1 MPRPPDQRKREEL
14 LRGIRDYISEYG
26 LAELSLR
33 PLAAALG
40 TSDRML
46 LHYFETKDNLLAQ
59 ALASGIPEFHL
70 AFEHVDDLP
79 AMQSSLRDLW
89 RSMTTGSDVQPI
101 RILLQAM
108 GIACVGPGRFTE
120 HVTTV
125 FATLTDALADSLYR
139 CGVPRADAQ
148 LQATVLAAGF
158 RGLLF
163 DQLIT
168 GDKVRTDA
176 AVDILVRDLIAAE
189 KV

>member
-1 MPRPPDQRKREEL
+1 MPRPPDHGKREEL
-14 LRGIRDYISEYG
+14 LRGIRSYISEYG
-26 LAELSLR
+26 LADVSLR

-59 ALASGIPEFHL
+59 ALASANPEFHS

-79 AMQSSLRDLW
+79 ALQSSLRELW
-89 RSMTTGSDVQPI
+89 RSMTTGTDVQSI

-120 HVTTV
+120 HVTTM
-125 FATLTDALADSLYR
+125 FATLTDTLADSLYR
-139 CGVPRADAQ
+139 CGAPHTDAH

-163 DQLIT
+163 DRLIT
-168 GDKVRTDA
+168 DDKDRTDA
-176 AVDILVRDLIAAE
+176 AVNILIRDLTLQPR
-189 KV
+189 